1 MATKAVASTKP
12 DVRPI
17 IIVKRVKK
25 VAGGHHGGAW
35 KVAYADFVTAMMAF
49 FMLLWLLSSPD
60 KQRLKGLAEYFS
72 PSSAASG
79 KPGETVEDVSGS
91 QPGLAGQRQ
100 RAKSKKA
107 TPNGQPSADAKSA
120 GASKGGSAAIPDAT
134 LRVIAEELRLLLQPA
149 STPQPADQSAT
160 EQKSREGLRISL
172 MDDAGRSMFRGG
184 TAVLNPYAREL
195 LGQIARKIAKSSVQ
209 IAIEGH
215 TDSAGGQATA
225 NWKLSSD
232 RALVA
237 RATMIAAGLTP
248 DRFSEVV
255 ALAGTQPV
263 YPDQPN
269 RPENRRITI
278 VLLAEGSPLPTDSS
292 FRF

>member
-1 MATKAVASTKP
+1 MATKPAVTVE
-12 DVRPI
+12 VRPV

-60 KQRLKGLAEYFS
+60 KERLKGLAEYFS
-72 PSSAASG
+72 PSSVAAG
-79 KPGETVEDVSGS
+79 KPGEAIDDVSGT
-91 QPGLAGQRQ
+91 QPGLGSKRQ
-100 RAKSKKA
+100 RAKTSSR
-107 TPNGQPSADAKSA
+107 TVNGQPSSPAESSGAAA
-120 GASKGGSAAIPDAT
+120 GGTAAVPNAS
-134 LRVIAEELRLLLQPA
+134 LRVIAEELKLMLQPT
-149 STPQPADQSAT
+149 STPENASPTPAL
-160 EQKSREGLRISL
+160 EKSREGLRISL
-172 MDDAGRSMFRGG
+172 MDDEGRSMFRGG

-195 LGQIARKIAKSSVQ
+195 LERVARKIARSGVQ

-215 TDSAGGQATA
+215 TDASGGQASS

-232 RALVA
+232 RALAA
-237 RATMIAAGLTP
+237 RDALIAGGLTP